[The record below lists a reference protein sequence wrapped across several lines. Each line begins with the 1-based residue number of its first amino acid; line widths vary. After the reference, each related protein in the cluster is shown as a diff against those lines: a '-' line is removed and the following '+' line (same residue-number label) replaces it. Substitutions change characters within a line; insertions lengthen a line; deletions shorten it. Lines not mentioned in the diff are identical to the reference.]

1 MQSISILLTQ
11 SLTLLRSFTQTTTL
25 CSMVTTILMTYD
37 APRYFR
43 LVISREVAGFNTLSD
58 VLKRLDFRWIK
69 YRLLKVL

>member
-1 MQSISILLTQ
+1 M
-11 SLTLLRSFTQTTTL
+11 
-25 CSMVTTILMTYD
+25 ILMTYE
-37 APRYFR
+37 APRSFR